1 MALELRR
8 IDERWI
14 LDHAQRLWDWLD
26 DELENRKVAAER
38 EKRAEERH
46 KELLA
51 AINTS
56 TGTIVKTLDS
66 GFRLLADALRR

>member
-1 MALELRR
+1 MDLQH

-14 LDHAQRLWDWLD
+14 IDHAVRFWQWLD
-26 DELENRKVAAER
+26 AEEQRDQVAEQRER
-38 EKRAEERH
+38 RAEERH
-46 KELLA
+46 RELLK
-51 AINTS
+51 AIGDS